1 MNANFLPLALGKI
14 DELGRDRETR
24 RLLQERADL
33 ASERTAGN
41 VGQPEGVF
49 DYRIIGAA
57 DFRAIPS
64 PPRCAARCGRRC
76 RLPESIF
83 QSALIPFARCA
94 NSCRRVPGFSL
105 VIRYKR
111 RWLRKD

>member
-14 DELGRDRETR
+14 DELGRHRETR

-57 DFRAIPS
+57 DFERS
-64 PPRCAARCGRRC
+64 LPRPDVQPGVAGDVA
-76 RLPESIF
+76 F
-83 QSALIPFARCA
+83 Q
-94 NSCRRVPGFSL
+94 NQFSNQL
-105 VIRYKR
+105 
-111 RWLRKD
+111 